1 MCERCIEGRREF
13 AKSVPAL
20 RAEKG
25 LMPVVPAGPE
35 AVLVDV
41 DEQTQTLY
49 VGDTAN
55 DVAHVFVYPLDM
67 TPDQCM
73 GLSRN
78 RIHAPF
84 N

>member
-1 MCERCIEGRREF
+1 MCERCIEGQREF
-13 AKSVPAL
+13 AKTVPAL

-35 AVLVDV
+35 AVAVDLTREV
-41 DEQTQTLY
+41 QILY

-55 DVAHVFVYPLDM
+55 EVAHIFEYPLDM